1 MVKATCW
8 SYLMQ
13 ALGVDTEEDI
23 YLLAQYLLKKDQTT
37 EMPPAGQ
44 DTEAAQELERRES
57 LASQRGKDQ
66 EGEKVVKD
74 WSVKDGSIEEE
85 KDVET
90 ASQKSFKTG
99 KVTNFGPR

>member
-1 MVKATCW
+1 
-8 SYLMQ
+8 MQ

-37 EMPPAGQ
+37 EMPPAAGQ

-66 EGEKVVKD
+66 EGEAVVKD
-74 WSVKDGSIEEE
+74 GSVKDGSIEEE

-99 KVTNFGPR
+99 KVTDFGPR